1 MHRSLRSLRQAILNR
16 FGDVDTVGLTPHIF
30 LNGTKYSKGMILSA
44 GSTSGL
50 PDFGRILEICIV
62 LDSQVCFVIEPF
74 TAYYVEHL
82 RSYQLV
88 KKNPEC
94 LLVKPEDL
102 NDYVPLMSYFI
113 RGCLLVTPK
122 TFLLN

>member
-1 MHRSLRSLRQAILNR
+1 MCLEVSDAAVRQATLNR
-16 FGDVDTVGLTPHIF
+16 FGDADTVGLTPHVF

-50 PDFGRILEICIV
+50 PDFGKILEIYIV
-62 LDSQVCFVIEPF
+62 LACQVCFVIEPF

-82 RSYQLV
+82 RSYHLV
-88 KKNPEC
+88 KKNRTEC

-102 NDYVPLMSYFI
+102 NDYVPLM
-113 RGCLLVTPK
+113 
-122 TFLLN
+122 